1 MDTTLLIKV
10 ADFGL
15 AGRILS
21 KDYLRLDK
29 DAGRKLPVKWM
40 APESLSELIFS
51 QKSDVVRKQCQRLLI

>member
-1 MDTTLLIKV
+1 MIIIIICRVDSSLLIKV

-29 DAGRKLPVKWM
+29 SAVGKMPVKWM
-40 APESLSELIFS
+40 APESLSDFIFS
-51 QKSDVVRKQCQRLLI
+51 QKSDVVC

>member
-1 MDTTLLIKV
+1 MISNFCRVDTTLLIKV

-29 DAGRKLPVKWM
+29 DAGEVDGTR
-40 APESLSELIFS
+40 ELE
-51 QKSDVVRKQCQRLLI
+51 